1 MRIQNKTTA
10 VLGSNHNATIVVVPE
25 TIELLRVRYWQRLQ
39 HHRINECE
47 NRRGGPDAQGKRE
60 HNSSREARRFPQ
72 YAQTKAQVLN
82 EILNPIYAAGVA
94 AFFFGFLDPTQVEA
108 RAAMRSFLR
117 EPLREVFLSFFV
129 GGGRGARRSI
139 PGPPAPGETK
149 TAAAVESCTANAPVA
164 SSTSSTPMKITA
176 YLIEKIGSTVSG
188 YFHPSLWLSE
198 SHGLLVPQSRH
209 RIDSCRPSSRDERGN
224 KPE

>member
-82 EILNPIYAAGVA
+82 EILNPEIG
-94 AFFFGFLDPTQVEA
+94 
-108 RAAMRSFLR
+108 RA
-117 EPLREVFLSFFV
+117 
-129 GGGRGARRSI
+129 
-139 PGPPAPGETK
+139 
-149 TAAAVESCTANAPVA
+149 
-164 SSTSSTPMKITA
+164 
-176 YLIEKIGSTVSG
+176 
-188 YFHPSLWLSE
+188 
-198 SHGLLVPQSRH
+198 
-209 RIDSCRPSSRDERGN
+209 SCRE
-224 KPE
+224 KV

>member
-82 EILNPIYAAGVA
+82 EILNPVHSARVA
-94 AFFFGFLDPTQVEA
+94 AFLFRLLDTAQVEA
-108 RAAMRSFLR
+108 RTAVGLFLR
-117 EPLREVFLSFFV
+117 SEERRV
-129 GGGRGARRSI
+129 GKECRSRWWR
-139 PGPPAPGETK
+139 
-149 TAAAVESCTANAPVA
+149 C
-164 SSTSSTPMKITA
+164 
-176 YLIEKIGSTVSG
+176 
-188 YFHPSLWLSE
+188 
-198 SHGLLVPQSRH
+198 
-209 RIDSCRPSSRDERGN
+209 
-224 KPE
+224 

>member
-82 EILNPIYAAGVA
+82 EILNPVHSARVA
-94 AFFFGFLDPTQVEA
+94 AFLFRLLDTAQVDS
-108 RAAMRSFLR
+108 RATMRLLLGH
-117 EPLREVFLSFFV
+117 PLRHIFLGFSFEVIAQLV
-129 GGGRGARRSI
+129 VQLLVRLRPAKQRPQPQGNREQPMLRSHA
-139 PGPPAPGETK
+139 PALLH
-149 TAAAVESCTANAPVA
+149 S
-164 SSTSSTPMKITA
+164 
-176 YLIEKIGSTVSG
+176 YLRATIGSTRMARRAGMYTASIAVA
-188 YFHPSLWLSE
+188 
-198 SHGLLVPQSRH
+198 
-209 RIDSCRPSSRDERGN
+209 
-224 KPE
+224 

>member
-72 YAQTKAQVLN
+72 YAQTKAQ
-82 EILNPIYAAGVA
+82 
-94 AFFFGFLDPTQVEA
+94 
-108 RAAMRSFLR
+108 RSEERRVGKECR
-117 EPLREVFLSFFV
+117 EERW
-129 GGGRGARRSI
+129 RR
-139 PGPPAPGETK
+139 K
-149 TAAAVESCTANAPVA
+149 RR
-164 SSTSSTPMKITA
+164 K
-176 YLIEKIGSTVSG
+176 
-188 YFHPSLWLSE
+188 
-198 SHGLLVPQSRH
+198 
-209 RIDSCRPSSRDERGN
+209 
-224 KPE
+224 

>member
-82 EILNPIYAAGVA
+82 EILNPVHSARDRKSTRLNSSHVAISYA
-94 AFFFGFLDPTQVEA
+94 
-108 RAAMRSFLR
+108 
-117 EPLREVFLSFFV
+117 VFCL
-129 GGGRGARRSI
+129 
-139 PGPPAPGETK
+139 K
-149 TAAAVESCTANAPVA
+149 
-164 SSTSSTPMKITA
+164 K
-176 YLIEKIGSTVSG
+176 K
-188 YFHPSLWLSE
+188 
-198 SHGLLVPQSRH
+198 
-209 RIDSCRPSSRDERGN
+209 N
-224 KPE
+224 KKYNK